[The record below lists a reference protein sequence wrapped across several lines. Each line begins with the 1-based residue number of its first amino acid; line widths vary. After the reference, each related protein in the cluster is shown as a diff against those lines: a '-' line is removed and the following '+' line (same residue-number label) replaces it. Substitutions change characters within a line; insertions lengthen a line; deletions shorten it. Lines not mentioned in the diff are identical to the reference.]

1 MTILKRETKVAF
13 LSVNLNPDFAIENS
27 NDLRLN
33 VDRSDWYLN
42 LVSDLC
48 VLFNETAFRS
58 QKRARSSVNTA
69 GQG

>member
-13 LSVNLNPDFAIENS
+13 LSVNLNLDFAIENS
-27 NDLRLN
+27 NDLPLN

-48 VLFNETAFRS
+48 VPFNETAFRS
-58 QKRARSSVNTA
+58 QKRARLSVNTA
-69 GQG
+69 G